1 MNDDRYGKWIS
12 IRDVMSYHGTLLI
25 TMKVTFCILIFEPSE
40 RKKDKD
46 IDTYVYFWMA
56 ILITIDEKLIE
67 NVWHYQMLS

>member
-1 MNDDRYGKWIS
+1 
-12 IRDVMSYHGTLLI
+12 MSYHGTLLI

-46 IDTYVYFWMA
+46 IDTYVYFRMA

-67 NVWHYQMLS
+67 NV